1 MNINQFTHPD
11 ILNYSSGTSPQY
23 SVNMSA
29 STHTQ
34 AQYTGSFSPQAE
46 PVDFSGLTRP
56 IGIEYVSSLGSSSYS
71 RESTPSN
78 GSSVHFMEGYRDYNG
93 KQNCYNLFFLFFCFY
108 LRFNE
113 AMKSPHFG
121 LGEVAHRYCI
131 ARCSVIAQ
139 LKS

>member
-1 MNINQFTHPD
+1 MVKRMCAYVYSRIYREQKKNKHNLPT
-11 ILNYSSGTSPQY
+11 ILNYSGTSPQY

-34 AQYTGSFSPQAE
+34 APHTGSFSPQAE

-93 KQNCYNLFFLFFCFY
+93 K
-108 LRFNE
+108 
-113 AMKSPHFG
+113 S
-121 LGEVAHRYCI
+121 I
-131 ARCSVIAQ
+131 Q
-139 LKS
+139 LMSQILC